1 MRDRRWDF
9 LYDRQRQ
16 PVVEYL
22 LERFAER
29 LAGDLSS
36 WPPPLE
42 WVSAELQHRY
52 AAGLESRPSEA
63 GIRLAFELARLDLT
77 RELEASERLLDAEG
91 PLSWRG
97 PPETAAGHLL
107 VQFLVESCLALKEAV
122 TGARLTREQLA
133 GALRLAEHRLLAR

>member
-1 MRDRRWDF
+1 VRDRRWDF

-52 AAGLESRPSEA
+52 A
-63 GIRLAFELARLDLT
+63 AFELARLDLT